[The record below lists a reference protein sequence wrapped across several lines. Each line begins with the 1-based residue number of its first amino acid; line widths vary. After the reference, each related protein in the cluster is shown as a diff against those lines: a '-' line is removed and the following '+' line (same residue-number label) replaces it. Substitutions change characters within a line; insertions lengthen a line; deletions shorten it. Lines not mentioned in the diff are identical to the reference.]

1 MRNTLIT
8 AFFLIVQI
16 VAPKEIFAHLKDP
29 LQDKIVIVV
38 HMQKNNNKES
48 TTDFPLSNEINEINK
63 IIKSSDTSLV
73 LYVKAMHKILNL
85 TLKKIYVEESII
97 DLDSRI
103 EIVNNNVFIDHGGN
117 IFSSK
122 ELIQFIE
129 NKNIKQIVIVGR
141 VAEDCITKSCIEGKK
156 LGYDIFIVP
165 EAIMGKSDEKSK
177 TKAINKLKAKGIKVL
192 SDI

>member
-8 AFFLIVQI
+8 AFILIVQI
-16 VAPKEIFAHLKDP
+16 VAPKEIFAQLNDP

-38 HMQKNNNKES
+38 HMQKNNNKE
-48 TTDFPLSNEINEINK
+48 
-63 IIKSSDTSLV
+63 DTSSVKIPVEIEKINQIVISTDTSMV
-73 LYVKAMHKILNL
+73 LYAKAMHKILNL

-97 DLDSRI
+97 DLDNRI
-103 EIVNNNVFIDHGGN
+103 EVVNNNIFIDHGGN

-122 ELIQFIE
+122 ELLQFID

-192 SDI
+192 SGV

>member
-8 AFFLIVQI
+8 AFLLIIQVI
-16 VAPKEIFAHLKDP
+16 APKVIFAQLNDP

-38 HMQKNNNKES
+38 HMQKNNNKE
-48 TTDFPLSNEINEINK
+48 
-63 IIKSSDTSLV
+63 DTSSVKIPVEIEKINQIVISTDTSMV
-73 LYVKAMHKILNL
+73 LYAKAMHKILNL

-97 DLDSRI
+97 DLDNRI
-103 EIVNNNVFIDHGGN
+103 EVVNNNIFIDHGGN

-122 ELIQFIE
+122 ELLQFID

-192 SDI
+192 SGV